1 MVIVTASP
9 NSDRVRGTATIKENG
24 ESIMATKITTA
35 LVAALVA
42 GALMNHE
49 ALARG
54 GGGHGGGFGGG
65 GFHGGGFGFRGARLL
80 E

>member
-1 MVIVTASP
+1 
-9 NSDRVRGTATIKENG
+9 
-24 ESIMATKITTA
+24 MATKITTA

-54 GGGHGGGFGGG
+54 SLADWLRGVGALSIGHQRVF
-65 GFHGGGFGFRGARLL
+65 FS
-80 E
+80 